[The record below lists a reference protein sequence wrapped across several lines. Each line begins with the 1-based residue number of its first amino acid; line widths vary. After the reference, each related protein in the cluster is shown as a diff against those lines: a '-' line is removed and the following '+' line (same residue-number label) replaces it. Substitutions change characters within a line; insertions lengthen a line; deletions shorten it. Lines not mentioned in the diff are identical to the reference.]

1 MNKDV
6 KIFLLGGYDL
16 EMLEIKR
23 LLKQTG
29 CRYFDRGL
37 SWATASLDAYVAELE
52 KYGNHPGIII
62 YGVELS
68 GGSLSGR
75 YNNYSLIDHHNEFQE
90 RKSSLE
96 QISDILGLKLTR
108 YQILVAAND
117 RGYIPAMQ
125 ASGATWD
132 EIQTIRRQDRA
143 AQGITEE
150 EEILA
155 QKAIDEYKEEYGD
168 LIIVRAESPHFSPIC
183 DRLWPYRKLLVF
195 TDDLLCYYGKGKHD
209 LTAVFEQDL
218 KLCKMYHGGG
228 DDGFIGCVAGYYSPE
243 RICELIVDIKKVVA
257 NL

>member
-1 MNKDV
+1 MDE
-6 KIFLLGGYDL
+6 KIFLLGGHDL
-16 EMLEIKR
+16 EMLEIER
-23 LLKQTG
+23 LLKQAR

-52 KYGNHPGIII
+52 KYGNQPGIII
-62 YGVELS
+62 YGVELRD
-68 GGSLSGR
+68 GSLAGR

-96 QISDILGLKLTR
+96 QISDILELKLTR
-108 YQILVAAND
+108 YQNLVAAND

-125 ASGATWD
+125 ASGATCE

-168 LIIVRAESPHFSPIC
+168 LIIVRAVSPRFSPIC

-195 TDDLLCYYGKGKHD
+195 TDDLLCYYGKGKHY
-209 LTAVFEQDL
+209 LTTIFEQDM

-228 DDGFIGCVAGYYSPE
+228 NDGFIGCGAGYYTQE
-243 RICELIVDIKKVVA
+243 RICELIAEIKKIVEK
-257 NL
+257 L